1 MVFMFRSK
9 ENPVPALVMTS
20 LMIINIFAFGM
31 VAGEGPQTESQND
44 IYKSITKTVQIDAGE
59 MFYIYFDP
67 ETRELVARP
76 PPELPPECEL
86 ALTMVPEWLRVNL
99 SYKFRQLSSDFQT
112 IFADLII
119 NSPEERYIDE
129 IGFVIAHTAV
139 DTLQDEYF
147 FPELI
152 THNAELVYGNSQF
165 LNYVEIIEKSDY
177 TTVIYKDKNNQSV
190 ELPRELYYFYI
201 VHPKLS
207 DELPTYVDPEYNYV
221 YDPPFDRNYGVAPP
235 TGKFWREW
243 LFYYNDS
250 GHPLLKEKVAGAYTV
265 WEAISSLNSWM
276 SGSMSFTSNEERPIQ
291 PVRIYRKHIG
301 RCGEYQDMRNA
312 IARAALIPSVC
323 TSNSAE
329 DHMWNEFWDNR
340 WIHWDGG
347 VDNPRVYEKG
357 WGKKISS
364 VWNYRGDSGIFSVS
378 EKYTYV
384 CNFTATVLDSQ
395 GMPVDGALIDM
406 QTEFYYNDTMLTTTT
421 WGTTDYTGKVTIPLG
436 DERNFWASADSD
448 SLGTDPISGTTQV
461 ITNSVMGVNYTHNF
475 NLPFSADSL
484 NVQEITNP
492 GVIDPKFRMNVKYE
506 VDANILKTQSAHSN
520 REGDFYSQSGNIDFF
535 IANNLNYNLYAGG
548 FSFDA
553 YNVDERSAAGAHLFV
568 LPNDDRYYAVLSN
581 EFSQATT
588 KIVTITVDIL
598 SEIRVDI
605 TSPSSGSNYDLGSS
619 IYITGTA
626 WGPDRVGSVRIKV
639 DDTGS
644 WVFASDTSGSEEPYS
659 TWEYWLDTNGLTPG
673 DHTLW
678 ANASGGGNSSEFGIT
693 IRLND
698 VTAPHLQILIPSEN
712 SEFIIGEIITLSGPV
727 SDNVGIDKLEL
738 IVDSDS
744 NNSIDITSSIVNDEF
759 SYDIDSNSLGFGEHS
774 FKITAFDTS
783 GNSVF
788 ETRNIKILEIIAPV
802 VLIETPFEGTIV
814 RLGNLVE
821 IHGLATD
828 NAEIM
833 TLELSIDGII
843 FDIAQELNPD
853 GSWTY
858 LWNTQNTSSFDGI
871 HEIDVTAIDTS
882 ENSASD
888 SISVILD
895 GTPPEGS
902 IILPSENENF
912 KIGETVTIMGTA
924 SDNWGLSK
932 VQLIIDDSDTVNLL
946 PYIKNDTWTYEIDS
960 ENLGD
965 GEHSFTLIV
974 TDTTS
979 YVTETSRNIKIL
991 EAESPIVH
999 IDKPNNGII
1008 VKRGDTIE
1016 LKGSATDNK
1025 GIQTLEMKID
1035 GNTPIDILSSLDGL
1049 GIWTYEWSTT
1059 SVSGRFEHIIEIAAV
1074 DSSGNIASDS
1084 ITIIVDGT
1092 KPDAS
1097 ISLSEENFIIKAGEP
1112 IKLQGTA
1119 SDDWKLSKVILE
1131 LDNGQIINIKGR
1143 VVDGLWEYEFSNTHG
1158 LESGEH
1164 TFTLTAS
1171 DSVGHERK
1179 ATCTFILDSEF
1190 PELEIGELEKSYT
1203 IGEIITISGYAR
1215 DDIEVE
1221 NIILLIDDE
1230 DQITITPTLPGGNW
1244 EYEFD
1249 TSNLPSGRQTITV
1262 IVTDCVD
1269 NQIVQEL
1276 RIRLVEESE
1285 EIQVEETGS
1294 TSEENKIGPLE
1305 FEMFV
1310 LIVIISIM
1318 ILIALIA
1325 IFVSKGKKK

>member
-1 MVFMFRSK
+1 MVFMILSK

-20 LMIINIFAFGM
+20 LIIINIFAFGM
-31 VAGEGPQTESQND
+31 VAGEGIQNTTESQND
-44 IYKSITKTVQIDAGE
+44 IYMSITKTVQIDAGE

-67 ETRELVARP
+67 DTRELVARP
-76 PPELPPECEL
+76 PPDLPPECEL
-86 ALTMVPEWLRVNL
+86 ALTMGLKVNL
-99 SYKFRQLSSDFQT
+99 SYKFRKLSSDFQT
-112 IFADLII
+112 IYADLII

-129 IGFVIAHTAV
+129 IGFVIAHSAV

-152 THNAELVYGNSQF
+152 THNAELVYANSQF
-165 LNYVEIIEKSDY
+165 LNYVEILEKSDY
-177 TTVIYKDKNNQSV
+177 TTVIYKDKNNLSV

-207 DELPTYVDPEYNYV
+207 DELPTYVDPNYNFV

-250 GHPLLKEKVAGAYTV
+250 GHPLLKEKVAGSYTV
-265 WEAISSLNSWM
+265 WEAISALNSWM
-276 SGSMSFTSNEERPIQ
+276 SGSMSFTSDEERPIQ

-347 VDNPRVYEKG
+347 VDNPRMYEKG

-384 CNFTATVLDSQ
+384 CNFTATVLDAS

-461 ITNSVMGVNYTHNF
+461 ITNSVMGVNYTHTF

-484 NVQEITNP
+484 NVQEIINP

-506 VDANILKTQSAHSN
+506 VDANILESQSAHSN

-605 TSPSSGSNYDLGSS
+605 TSPSSGTSYDLGSS

-626 WGPDRVGSVRIKV
+626 WGPDGVGSVRIKV
-639 DDTGS
+639 DETGS
-644 WVFASDTSGSEEPYS
+644 WAFASDTSGSEEPYS
-659 TWEYWLDTNGLTPG
+659 TWEYWLNTNGLMPG
-673 DHTLW
+673 DHTVW
-678 ANASGGGNSSEFGIT
+678 ANASGGGNTTEFGI
-693 IRLND
+693 IIKLND
-698 VTAPHLQILIPSEN
+698 VTAPQLQFLTPPEN
-712 SEFIIGEIITLSGPV
+712 SEFVIGEIITLSG
-727 SDNVGIDKLEL
+727 SATDNVGIDVLDL

-744 NNSIDITSSIVNDEF
+744 NNSIDITSSMVNDDF
-759 SYDIDSNSLGFGEHS
+759 SYDIDSNDLGFGEHS
-774 FKITAFDTS
+774 FQITAVDSS
-783 GNSVF
+783 GNFVF
-788 ETRNIKILEIIAPV
+788 ETRNIKILEIVAPV
-802 VLIETPFEGTIV
+802 VLIQNPSEGEISK
-814 RLGNLVE
+814 LGDPIE
-821 IHGLATD
+821 IQGLATD
-828 NAEIM
+828 NADIQN
-833 TLELSIDGII
+833 LKLDIDGNI
-843 FDIAQELNPD
+843 FDITSLLNPD
-853 GSWTY
+853 GSWSY
-858 LWNTQNTSSFDGI
+858 LWDTQGTSSFDGV
-871 HEIDVTAIDTS
+871 HEIVVTATDTS
-882 ENSASD
+882 QNTASG
-888 SISVILD
+888 SITIILD
-895 GTPPEGS
+895 GTPPEAS
-902 IILPSENENF
+902 IVMPSENENF
-912 KIGETVTIMGTA
+912 KLGDTITIMGTA

-932 VQLIIDDSDTVNLL
+932 VQLIIDDTETVNLMGHL
-946 PYIKNDTWTYEIDS
+946 ENGNWNYEIDT

-974 TDTTS
+974 TDATFQVSEIT
-979 YVTETSRNIKIL
+979 RNIKVL
-991 EAESPIVH
+991 EVESPIVQ
-999 IDKPNNGII
+999 IDKPKHEII
-1008 VKRGDTIE
+1008 VKRGDIIE
-1016 LKGSATDNK
+1016 IKGSATDNK
-1025 GIQTLEMKID
+1025 DIQTLELKID
-1035 GNTPIDILSSLDGL
+1035 ANTPIDILSSLNGA
-1049 GIWTYEWSTT
+1049 GIWTYDWSTT
-1059 SVSGRFEHIIEIAAV
+1059 TVSGRFEHKIEITAV
-1074 DSSGNIASDS
+1074 DSSGNSASDS
-1084 ITIIVDGT
+1084 ITIIIDGT

-1097 ISLSEENFIIKAGEP
+1097 ISLSEEYDIIKTGDP

-1119 SDDWKLSKVILE
+1119 SDDWKLTKVILE
-1131 LDNGQIINIKGR
+1131 LDTGQNINLKGR
-1143 VVDGLWEYEFSNTHG
+1143 VVDGLWEYEFSNTQG
-1158 LESGEH
+1158 LKSGEH
-1164 TFTLTAS
+1164 TFTLTTA
-1171 DSVGHERK
+1171 DSVGHEK
-1179 ATCTFILDSEF
+1179 IVTCSFILDSEF

-1221 NIILLIDDE
+1221 EIVILIDDE
-1230 DQITITPTLPGGNW
+1230 DQITITPTLYGGNW
-1244 EYEFD
+1244 EYEID
-1249 TSNLPSGRQTITV
+1249 TSNLPSGRHTISFM
-1262 IVTDCVD
+1262 VTDCVE
-1269 NQIVQEL
+1269 NQVVQEI
-1276 RIRLVEESE
+1276 RIKLLEKTTD
-1285 EIQVEETGS
+1285 IQTEDVGS
-1294 TSEENKIGPLE
+1294 SDDDNNIGPIE

-1310 LIVIISIM
+1310 LIAIISIVL
-1318 ILIALIA
+1318 LIALIA
-1325 IFVSKGKKK
+1325 IRVSKGKKK